1 MVFQTIIT
9 LITILSLFMEDIRII
24 AFDKALDR
32 TIDGANIAFIII
44 FSAEIVMSLTVSGYF
59 CSFFFF
65 LDILST
71 ASILMDISMLTN
83 LLYTSDGS
91 GSFQLNILIT
101 QSKASRAAA
110 RAVRVMKI
118 FRLTRVVK
126 LYKSAIRTK

>member
-1 MVFQTIIT
+1 
-9 LITILSLFMEDIRII
+9 
-24 AFDKALDR
+24 
-32 TIDGANIAFIII
+32 
-44 FSAEIVMSLTVSGYF
+44 MSLKINGYF

-83 LLYTSDGS
+83 LLYTSNDS
-91 GSFQLNILIT
+91 DNLQLNILIT

-126 LYKSAIRTK
+126 LYKSAMKTK

>member
-1 MVFQTIIT
+1 
-9 LITILSLFMEDIRII
+9 
-24 AFDKALDR
+24 
-32 TIDGANIAFIII
+32 
-44 FSAEIVMSLTVSGYF
+44 MSLTINGYF
-59 CSFFFF
+59 CSFFFY

-71 ASILMDISMLTN
+71 CSILMDISMLTN

-91 GSFQLNILIT
+91 ENFQLNLLIT

-126 LYKSAIRTK
+126 LYKSAMKTK